1 MITMGIDPGVSGAIA
16 FMENG
21 YFLSVHDMPLIKEG
35 NKNQVDPYA
44 LARIIRSRKVTS
56 ANVEKVS
63 AMPGQGVTSMFNFGR
78 SYGVILGT
86 LGAMN
91 IYTNLIRPVEWKNK
105 FDLIKKEKDAS
116 RILAQELFPLA
127 PLKRKKDHG
136 RADAMLIGLF

>member
-1 MITMGIDPGVSGAIA
+1 MITIGIDPGVNGAIA

-35 NKNQVDPYA
+35 SKNQVDPYA

-56 ANVEKVS
+56 ANVEKVG

-91 IYTNLIRPVEWKNK
+91 IYTNLVRPAEWKTK

-127 PLKRKKDHG
+127 PLSRKKDHG

>member
-21 YFLSVHDMPLIKEG
+21 YFLSVHDMPLIKDG

>member
-1 MITMGIDPGVSGAIA
+1 MITIGIDPGVNGAIA

-44 LARIIRSRKVTS
+44 LARIIRSRNVTS
-56 ANVEKVS
+56 ANVEKVG

-91 IYTNLIRPVEWKNK
+91 IYTNLVRPAEWKTK

-127 PLKRKKDHG
+127 PLSRKKDHG

>member
-1 MITMGIDPGVSGAIA
+1 MITIGIDPGVNGAIA

-56 ANVEKVS
+56 ANVEKVG

-91 IYTNLIRPVEWKNK
+91 IYTNLVRPAEWKTK

-127 PLKRKKDHG
+127 PLSRKKDHG